1 MQELVVRGRSETRE
15 LTVVD
20 EERLYGVKRHIIRM
34 ICGVRLV
41 RRALTDVLRDSVGV
55 AVKIEDVIN

>member
-34 ICGVRLV
+34 TCAVRLV
-41 RRALTDVLRDSVGV
+41 GRALTDVLRDSVGV
-55 AVKIEDVIN
+55 AVKIEDMIN

>member
-41 RRALTDVLRDSVGV
+41 GRALTDVLRDNVGV
-55 AVKIEDVIN
+55 AVKIEDMIN